1 MRGVETTVD
10 EVAKKNDLIQKYF
23 DTVRLKDVL
32 MEKIRQG
39 QITLEEVGQLTKLNE
54 EQYELVAEMINL
66 QLIQIHVSEE

>member
-1 MRGVETTVD
+1 MD

-23 DTVRLKDVL
+23 YTVRLKDEL